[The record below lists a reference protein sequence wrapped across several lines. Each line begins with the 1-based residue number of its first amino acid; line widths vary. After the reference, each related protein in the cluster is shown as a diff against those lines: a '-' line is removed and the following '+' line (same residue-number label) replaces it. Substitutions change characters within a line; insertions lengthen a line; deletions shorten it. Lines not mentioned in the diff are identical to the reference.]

1 MKSIKEFNEM
11 KAALKQT
18 PGAQLES
25 DLLALKRSLRVFEAN
40 CDELLGLLSTTDDPL
55 EAMRLWDLENREGF
69 NRFLD
74 ETERLFHNVL
84 AAAMSLREHSY
95 RVLDDWLPPA
105 EADTLR
111 EEYDERV
118 RQVFAESRAAE
129 LMKGLRVIV
138 QHRKLPGLLG
148 GLEQVVG
155 GPLKSTV
162 HVDPTIFLSGTAG
175 RPPCAH
181 P

>member
-1 MKSIKEFNEM
+1 
-11 KAALKQT
+11 
-18 PGAQLES
+18 
-25 DLLALKRSLRVFEAN
+25 
-40 CDELLGLLSTTDDPL
+40 
-55 EAMRLWDLENREGF
+55 
-69 NRFLD
+69 
-74 ETERLFHNVL
+74 
-84 AAAMSLREHSY
+84 
-95 RVLDDWLPPA
+95 
-105 EADTLR
+105 
-111 EEYDERV
+111 
-118 RQVFAESRAAE
+118 
-129 LMKGLRVIV
+129 MKGLRVIV

>member
-84 AAAMSLREHSY
+84 TAAMSLR
-95 RVLDDWLPPA
+95 R
-105 EADTLR
+105 TR
-111 EEYDERV
+111 T
-118 RQVFAESRAAE
+118 ESSMTGSR
-129 LMKGLRVIV
+129 RP
-138 QHRKLPGLLG
+138 R
-148 GLEQVVG
+148 
-155 GPLKSTV
+155 
-162 HVDPTIFLSGTAG
+162 PT
-175 RPPCAH
+175 R
-181 P
+181 